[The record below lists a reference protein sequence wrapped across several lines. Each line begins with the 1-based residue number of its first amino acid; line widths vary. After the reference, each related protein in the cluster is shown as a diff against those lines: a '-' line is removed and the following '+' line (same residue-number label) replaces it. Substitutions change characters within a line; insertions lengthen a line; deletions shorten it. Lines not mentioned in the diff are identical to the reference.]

1 MKYFIKVIIS
11 KYTPKGD
18 NKEFMNYLIKLN
30 KKFLSYYAILLFFI
44 LWQIA
49 PSLGWV
55 DAQFIPSLSQVLA
68 AAWTSAKKG
77 ELIIGICVS
86 LQRTFLGFAL
96 AVVIGIPLGFILGG
110 WFPKVSKFLNPLFS
124 GLAQINALTLFPIFL
139 VLFGIGEGVKI
150 SIIFWAAFWPLM
162 FTTIS
167 GIQQMDSLLIKAA
180 RSMNA
185 DSITIFFKV
194 ILPGVSRSIFT
205 GIKTGA
211 TMAFMMLIGAEVM
224 GADSGLGWIV
234 HNSQVNNTIP
244 RLYSA
249 LITIAI
255 LGLLINYF
263 IEWVEKNIITWK
275 EEVPE

>member
-1 MKYFIKVIIS
+1 M
-11 KYTPKGD
+11 D
-18 NKEFMNYLIKLN
+18 YLIKLN
-30 KKFLSYYAILLFFI
+30 KKFLSYYAIILFFI

-55 DAQFIPSLSQVLA
+55 DAQFIPSLSQVAA
-68 AAWTSAKKG
+68 AAWKSAQKG
-77 ELIIGICVS
+77 ELLIGICVS
-86 LQRTFLGFAL
+86 LQRTFLGFTL
-96 AVVIGIPLGFILGG
+96 AIVTGIPLGFILGG
-110 WFPKVSKFLNPLFS
+110 WFPRVSKFLSPLFS
-124 GLAQINALTLFPIFL
+124 GLSQINALTLFPIFL

-167 GIQQMDSLLIKAA
+167 GIQQMDYLLIKAA

-194 ILPGVSRSIFT
+194 ILPGVSRSIFV

-255 LGLLINYF
+255 LGLVINYF
-263 IEWVEKNIITWK
+263 IEWLEKSIITWK
-275 EEVPE
+275 EEIPE

>member
-1 MKYFIKVIIS
+1 LE
-11 KYTPKGD
+11 GD
-18 NKEFMNYLIKLN
+18 NGELMDYLIKLN
-30 KKFLSYYAILLFFI
+30 KKLLSYYLIVVFFI
-44 LWQIA
+44 LWQVG

-55 DAQFIPSLSQVLA
+55 DSQFIPSLSQVLD
-68 AAWTSAKKG
+68 AAWTSIQKG
-77 ELIIGICVS
+77 ELLIGICIS
-86 LQRTFLGFAL
+86 LQRTFIGFIL
-96 AVVIGIPLGFILGG
+96 AIVIGVPLGFILGG
-110 WFPKVSKFLNPLFS
+110 WLPRVSKFLSPLFS
-124 GLAQINALTLFPIFL
+124 GLSQINALTLFPIFL
-139 VLFGIGEGVKI
+139 VLFGIGEGVKV

-185 DSITIFFKV
+185 DGVTIFFKV
-194 ILPGVSRSIFT
+194 ILPGVSRNIFT

-263 IEWVEKNIITWK
+263 IEWLERNIITWK